1 MANPILGPSKVFF
14 VHFIHAEYFNLV
26 VGPFHINTSPKWE
39 TFLVSRDTLKATGEM
54 DEVGGVLPCSTA
66 LQPMTTTL
74 FGWKYP
80 EIVGFCKICS
90 SLKSGYTTTFHY
102 LFLTSFSSLLLKKVL
117 FDLSLCCNRLLL
129 SSLQLLTS
137 PPRQPANHFA
147 SLGDI
152 IVTTLHQ

>member
-14 VHFIHAEYFNLV
+14 VMRNISTLLLALSILTHHQSEKHFWYLGTPWKPQV
-26 VGPFHINTSPKWE
+26 KWM
-39 TFLVSRDTLKATGEM
+39 K
-54 DEVGGVLPCSTA
+54 
-66 LQPMTTTL
+66 
-74 FGWKYP
+74 W
-80 EIVGFCKICS
+80 VGFFPVPQHCS
-90 SLKSGYTTTFHY
+90 AWQLHY
-102 LFLTSFSSLLLKKVL
+102 LVENTQKLSGSAKSAPLSRVATPQPFIIYFSTSFSSLLLKKVL